1 MWTGLEQAGEMALIA
16 KRKIH
21 QTWREAVV
29 ARAADDEARTHCLAV
44 FDGIVGQGRS
54 EAEAAFRAL
63 AARNLLWDVVGP
75 TDPGP
80 PTPPERAAEARDPH
94 RIPNV

>member
-1 MWTGLEQAGEMALIA
+1 MALIA

-21 QTWREAVV
+21 QTWREAVA
-29 ARAADDEARTHCLAV
+29 ARAADEEVRARCLVV
-44 FDGIVGQGRS
+44 FDGIVNQGRS
-54 EAEAAFRAL
+54 EAEAAFQAL
-63 AARNLLWDVVGP
+63 AVQHLLWDVVGP

-94 RIPNV
+94 RVPNV

>member
-1 MWTGLEQAGEMALIA
+1 MALIA

-29 ARAADDEARTHCLAV
+29 ARAADEGARSRCLAV
-44 FDGIVGQGRS
+44 FDEIVGQGRS

-63 AARNLLWDVVGP
+63 AAQSLLWDVVGP

-94 RIPNV
+94 RVPNV